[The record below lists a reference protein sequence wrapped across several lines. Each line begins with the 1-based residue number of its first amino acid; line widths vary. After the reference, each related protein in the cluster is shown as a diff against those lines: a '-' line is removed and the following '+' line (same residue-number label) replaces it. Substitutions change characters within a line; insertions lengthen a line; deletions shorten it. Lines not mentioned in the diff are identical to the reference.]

1 MDLKPKRSVCRT
13 SYSIDDM
20 EEFDKVRISKFEKFV
35 RKFEIETESIGPASI
50 IRIPVVV
57 HVVYHTA
64 AENIPDAQIISQIEA
79 LNKDYRRLNS
89 DASNV
94 PGEFLPLAADTR
106 IEFALAVGIIFVIL
120 LLVLLRTMTSSS
132 QFIEPKG
139 NPDDPPKPQPL
150 KHTAQ
155 GGIDAW
161 PTDKYLNIWV
171 CNLVYDNSGIF
182 EHSTQVMRNFLD
194 TILHMMVW

>member
-1 MDLKPKRSVCRT
+1 MNLKPKRSVCRT

-94 PGEFLPLAADTR
+94 PGEFLPLGSRYT
-106 IEFALAVGIIFVIL
+106 
-120 LLVLLRTMTSSS
+120 
-132 QFIEPKG
+132 
-139 NPDDPPKPQPL
+139 
-150 KHTAQ
+150 
-155 GGIDAW
+155 
-161 PTDKYLNIWV
+161 YLNLPW
-171 CNLVYDNSGIF
+171 L
-182 EHSTQVMRNFLD
+182 
-194 TILHMMVW
+194 